1 MTMVQRSSL
10 MYEQSYVG
18 SAMTTIFVCDDQ
30 KAKYNYGMCAK
41 SNEQKRAQFSLW
53 FAYAVD
59 VAGDLA
65 GPYPIPNDQ
74 GIVLTSAVMFLPF
87 RMTWNLRL
95 PRAQKLG
102 IFVLFGSGWIC
113 IVGTKW
119 RNSSRIHTSVLT
131 PLLLG
136 LRHASC
142 CSSQRQRWT
151 AKDPRSKVAANVDYH
166 RDFHGLVG
174 S

>member
-1 MTMVQRSSL
+1 MKSIQRSL
-10 MYEQSYVG
+10 LTLGQSYVG

-41 SNEQKRAQFSLW
+41 PNEQKRAQFSLW

-65 GPYPIPNDQ
+65 GSYAIPVDYKTS
-74 GIVLTSAVMFLPF
+74 LTSAVMFLPF

-113 IVGTKW
+113 IVSIT
-119 RNSSRIHTSVLT
+119 RYY
-131 PLLLG
+131 
-136 LRHASC
+136 
-142 CSSQRQRWT
+142 
-151 AKDPRSKVAANVDYH
+151 PRSSMT
-166 RDFHGLVG
+166 RLT
-174 S
+174 